1 MLQKQ
6 FLWNSV
12 NVLFFLYFVY
22 TINSAYIFPYCLDK
36 IEFYMHT
43 HANHSSL
50 WRMLFQTVL
59 PLDASNSSLLWPSPS
74 RLWEGELFCL
84 PHTVNERTEEDK
96 GNLYLQHKQ
105 RISNHPQVKMQVQ
118 WRAWKERAAMRD
130 IRCVS
135 FSDIG
140 DSTFR
145 VKNVERF
152 KVSHDEIALNQMHME
167 HCYCHQQHCRGQVRS
182 TLHGEISSNCKDI
195 ASI

>member
-1 MLQKQ
+1 MKFCHPVIFFFTL
-6 FLWNSV
+6 SV
-12 NVLFFLYFVY
+12 LL
-22 TINSAYIFPYCLDK
+22 TQHIFSLK

-50 WRMLFQTVL
+50 WRMLFQTVS
-59 PLDASNSSLLWPSPS
+59 PFDTSNSSLLWPSPS

-84 PHTVNERTEEDK
+84 PHTVNERTEEDQGK
-96 GNLYLQHKQ
+96 LISSTQ

-135 FSDIG
+135 FSEMG

-167 HCYCHQQHCRGQVRS
+167 HCYCHEQHCRGRVRS
-182 TLHGEISSNCKDI
+182 TLHREISSNCKDI